1 MYVVCGCGRWKLQVG
16 VAGGR
21 GRWVWRVGVPHILP
35 LPPATPTCYSLQPLP
50 LVLCVSWVW
59 QVGVTGGCGSWVW
72 QVGMRNHLEP
82 ISEASD
88 RPEGQELSGRAVGGQ
103 EVLQDVKF

>member
-1 MYVVCGCGRWKLQVG
+1 MLSAGVAGGSCRWVWQVG
-16 VAGGR
+16 VAGGC
-21 GRWVWRVGVPHILP
+21 GGWAWHTYLP

-50 LVLCVSWVW
+50 LVLCVSW
-59 QVGVTGGCGSWVW
+59 QVGVTGRCGSWVW

-82 ISEASD
+82 ISEASE
-88 RPEGQELSGRAVGGQ
+88 RPEGQELSGQAVGGQ

>member
-1 MYVVCGCGRWKLQVG
+1 MLSVGVAGGSCRWVWQVG
-16 VAGGR
+16 VAGGC
-21 GRWVWRVGVPHILP
+21 GGWVWYTYLP
-35 LPPATPTCYSLQPLP
+35 LPPATPTCYSLQLLP

-59 QVGVTGGCGSWVW
+59 QVGVTGRCGSWVW

-82 ISEASD
+82 ISEASE
-88 RPEGQELSGRAVGGQ
+88 RPEGQELSGQAVGGQ